1 MSNILVNQLLLMM
14 LLMCS
19 FPNRFKLLLVI
30 QERSALQSF
39 TTKHQ
44 VRLETYTLSCLNCKQ
59 NPVQL
64 ATCTLKN
71 ILLNYCLM
79 INIVSF
85 VIDLIIVLAPGD
97 VAEHTGVDTGSLYG
111 GVFAG
116 IIILAFAIIIIA
128 LIIR

>member
-1 MSNILVNQLLLMM
+1 MFFPQQVQAFTSYPGEVSSPVTYNKTPGKAGDIILYHV
-14 LLMCS
+14 
-19 FPNRFKLLLVI
+19 
-30 QERSALQSF
+30 
-39 TTKHQ
+39 
-44 VRLETYTLSCLNCKQ
+44 LNCKQ

-71 ILLNYCLM
+71 IMLNYCLM

-85 VIDLIIVLAPGD
+85 VIDLIIVLATGD

-116 IIILAFAIIIIA
+116 IIILALVIVIIA

>member
-1 MSNILVNQLLLMM
+1 MSKDYTGKV
-14 LLMCS
+14 
-19 FPNRFKLLLVI
+19 KLLLVI

-39 TTKHQ
+39 ITKHQ
-44 VRLETYTLSCLNCKQ
+44 VRLEIYTLSHFNYKQ

-64 ATCTLKN
+64 ATLKN
-71 ILLNYCLM
+71 IMLNYCLM

>member
-1 MSNILVNQLLLMM
+1 MLFPQQVQAFTSYPGEVSSPVIYNKTPGLIGWRYILYHV
-14 LLMCS
+14 
-19 FPNRFKLLLVI
+19 
-30 QERSALQSF
+30 
-39 TTKHQ
+39 
-44 VRLETYTLSCLNCKQ
+44 LNCKQ

-71 ILLNYCLM
+71 IMLNYCLM